1 MERKALTQPAAIPLG
16 MGKGHTAG
24 AKGGCLPG
32 TGLCKKKT
40 QRRVSCGK
48 TSGKTKGLGSWL
60 HVTLAPWS
68 GRGLYKGGSQRRPRV
83 KLARG
88 TAGPASPPHA
98 MEGARDDDKRSDGR
112 GWGLLGG
119 CPRVRAGGF
128 SPRTQGR
135 EEKAGPVS
143 PAPPKEMGRGDA
155 AKMDGAPQNGW
166 WESTAAPSPP
176 PGQGTW
182 P

>member
-119 CPRVRAGGF
+119 CPRV
-128 SPRTQGR
+128 
-135 EEKAGPVS
+135 
-143 PAPPKEMGRGDA
+143 
-155 AKMDGAPQNGW
+155 
-166 WESTAAPSPP
+166 
-176 PGQGTW
+176 
-182 P
+182 